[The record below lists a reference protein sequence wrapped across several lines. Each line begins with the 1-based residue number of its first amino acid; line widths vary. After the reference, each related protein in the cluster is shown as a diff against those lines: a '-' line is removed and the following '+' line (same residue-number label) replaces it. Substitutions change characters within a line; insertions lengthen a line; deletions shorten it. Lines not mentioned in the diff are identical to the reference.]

1 MMARSGERL
10 FNCHRDTIWST
21 LKKQDSSK
29 DQSNLSSTVVETHYG
44 RVQGTISGPTFV
56 WKGIPFAQPPI
67 GDLRFRA
74 PQAPSPWP
82 GVRDA
87 TSFGLTSVQSGRMM
101 QRFFS
106 ATPESSGEDCLFLN
120 VWSPGADDKRRPVLF
135 WIHGGAFTIGSGST
149 PWYDGTAFATNGD
162 VVVVTINYRL
172 GALGFLHLAGIG
184 GEEKGFSDNC
194 GLLDQIAALEWVRD
208 NIAAFGGDPGNITVF
223 GESAGAMSIGTLL
236 AMPAAKGL
244 FQRAILQSGASH
256 TVQDRER
263 ATRIARKLTD
273 ILGIHKLTDLVDI
286 SLEQLLAAQGKV
298 SDSSGRVAFQ
308 PVVDGVTLPLQ
319 PIEAIA
325 DGSAKGITLL
335 VGTNR
340 DEMRL
345 FTMMDPA
352 QATLDMVTLEHLF
365 GAKAIEAVATYEADQ
380 PEQSSSDAWIDF
392 LTDRVFRIPAIRLA
406 ERQSDRGA
414 NVWMYRFDWP
424 TPVFGGS
431 LKACHGL
438 EIPFVWNN
446 LGKFGVNMLTGDSP
460 ARQKVADAMHAAWI
474 AFACN
479 GNPNTPGLPLWHTY
493 NTAQRA
499 TMLFN
504 EECRVVND
512 PYAAE
517 RRLWEGVL

>member
-1 MMARSGERL
+1 MVRPY
-10 FNCHRDTIWST
+10 FT
-21 LKKQDSSK
+21 LTNFVKSKIRK
-29 DQSNLSSTVVETHYG
+29 DQSTLSNTVVETQYG
-44 RVQGTISGPTFV
+44 KVQGTKSGPIFV

-67 GDLRFRA
+67 MDLRFHA
-74 PQAPSPWP
+74 PQAPSPWT

-87 TSFGLTSVQSGRMM
+87 TIFGLTSVQSGRMM

-106 ATPESSGEDCLFLN
+106 ATPEPSGEDCLFLN
-120 VWSPGADDKRRPVLF
+120 IWSPVADDKRRPVLF
-135 WIHGGAFTIGSGST
+135 WIHGGAFTLGSAST

-162 VVVVTINYRL
+162 AVVVTINYRL
-172 GALGFLHLAGIG
+172 GALGFLHLADIG
-184 GEEKGFSDNC
+184 GEEKGFSNNC

-223 GESAGAMSIGTLL
+223 GESAGAMSIGMLL

-244 FQRAILQSGASH
+244 FQRAILHSGASH
-256 TVQDRER
+256 TVQDQER
-263 ATRIARKLTD
+263 ATGIARKLMD
-273 ILGIHKLTDLVDI
+273 ILGIHKVTDLVDI
-286 SLEQLLAAQGKV
+286 SLEQLLAAQSKV
-298 SDSSGRVAFQ
+298 SESSGRVAFQ

-319 PIEAIA
+319 PIQAIA
-325 DGSAKGITLL
+325 GGSAEGITLL

-352 QATLDMVTLEHLF
+352 QATPDMDTLKRLF
-365 GAKAIEAVATYEADQ
+365 GANAIEAAATYEADQ
-380 PEQSSSDAWIDF
+380 TEQSSSDAWIDF

-406 ERQSDRGA
+406 ERQSDRGTK
-414 NVWMYRFDWP
+414 VWMYRFDWP
-424 TPVFGGS
+424 TPVFDGR
-431 LKACHGL
+431 LKACHAL

-446 LGKFGVNMLTGDSP
+446 LDKYGVNMLAGDSP

-474 AFACN
+474 AFARN
-479 GNPNTPGLPLWHTY
+479 GNPSTPGLPLWPFYDT
-493 NTAQRA
+493 TQRA